1 MIGSAALLLLLM
13 LLGVSAPGAT
23 AQIAPATIPMVQ
35 QTTPATVDEVWRLV
49 NEHFYD
55 PRFGGRD
62 WLAIGES
69 YRDQAI
75 AAAPDEIPG
84 LINRMLGELGASH
97 TAYLTP
103 SEPAYYDLADIFHG
117 ALRRELPRFFPN
129 GEVSYAGIGV
139 LTQTIGGKVFVS
151 GLLADF
157 PAAQA
162 GLRTGDEIVAA
173 DGAAF
178 DPIASFA
185 GKAGERVTLTIRRSA
200 DGATEDIAVTPETIK
215 PDEAYLKAIAASA
228 RIIEVDGSRIG
239 YIRMWSYAGR
249 DYQHVLEE
257 AITSGALKDADALIW
272 DLRGGWGGAQPSYLD
287 VFDPRGPVMT
297 VTGRSGKPDVVNAR
311 WHKPAVLLIDGGTRS
326 GKEILAYGFK
336 KYGFGPVVGTATKG
350 DVLAARAFMLSNGGL
365 LELAVDDVR
374 VDGERL
380 EGVGVT
386 PTVEVPFQLE
396 YSAGNDPQLAQAI
409 AIAAQAVQD

>member
-1 MIGSAALLLLLM
+1 
-13 LLGVSAPGAT
+13 
-23 AQIAPATIPMVQ
+23 VQ

-49 NEHFYD
+49 NERFYD
-55 PRFGGRD
+55 PQFGGRD
-62 WLAIGES
+62 WLAIGET
-69 YRDQAI
+69 YRDQAVT
-75 AAAPDEIPG
+75 AAPDELPD

-103 SEPAYYDLADIFHG
+103 SDRAYYDLADIFHG
-117 ALRRELPRFFPN
+117 ALRHELPRVFPN
-129 GEVSYAGIGV
+129 GEVSYVGIGA
-139 LTQTIGGKVFVS
+139 LTQPIGDKIFVS

-173 DGAAF
+173 DGAEF
-178 DPIASFA
+178 DPIESFA
-185 GKAGERVTLTIRRSA
+185 GKAGQSVTLTIRRTP
-200 DGATEDIAVTPETIK
+200 DGPIEDIVVTPEVIK
-215 PDEAYLKAIAASA
+215 PNEAYLKAIAASA
-228 RIIEVDGSRIG
+228 RIIEVDGTKIG

-257 AITSGALKDADALIW
+257 EITTGTLKDADALIW

-287 VFDPRGPVMT
+287 LFDPHRPVMT
-297 VTGRSGKPDVVNAR
+297 VTGRSGQRDVVNAR
-311 WHKPAVLLIDGGTRS
+311 WQKPAVLLIDGGTRS

-336 KYGFGPVVGTATKG
+336 KYGFGPVVGTPTKG
-350 DVLAARAFMLSNGGL
+350 DVLAARAFMLSNNCL

-386 PTVEVPFQLE
+386 PTVEVPFELE
-396 YSAGNDPQLAQAI
+396 YSAGDDPQLAQAI
-409 AIAAQAVQD
+409 AVAVQSVQD